1 MFGPS
6 QSLTQ
11 WLDSTMSPVD
21 VRGSSLRAVWSRLL
35 TLAALAISLAFAGL
49 GAVRAQS
56 LPTAQSPDTLIKM
69 VTQDILDTVRN
80 DRSLQSGDLTR
91 LNALVDQRVMPVVN
105 FSRMTA
111 LTVGIH
117 WRRASPE
124 QQEKLMAAFREL
136 LLLTYSDAL
145 KQVQDTTVQVRP
157 ARYAPEDTDVIVRT
171 FVVRTGK
178 EPIQLDY
185 RLEKTPTGWKIYDFN
200 VLGLWLVDHYRSQ
213 FGQLASARGIDGL
226 IAALNNKNQS
236 LRKLAAK
243 SGS

>member
-1 MFGPS
+1 MRRRA
-6 QSLTQ
+6 SLT
-11 WLDSTMSPVD
+11 
-21 VRGSSLRAVWSRLL
+21 RLS
-35 TLAALAISLAFAGL
+35 ALAFAAVCLMLNSASPVQAQGL
-49 GAVRAQS
+49 PA
-56 LPTAQSPDTLIKM
+56 AQSPDTLIKM
-69 VTQDILDTVRN
+69 VTQEILDTIRN

-117 WRRASPE
+117 WRRATPE
-124 QQEKLMAAFREL
+124 QQDKLMSAFREL
-136 LLLTYSDAL
+136 LLLTYADAL

-157 ARYAPEDTDVIVRT
+157 ARYAPDDTDVIVRT

-185 RLEKTPTGWKIYDFN
+185 RLEKSPTGWKIYDFN

-226 IAALNNKNQS
+226 IAALNSKNQS

>member
-1 MFGPS
+1 MLAFSQLLPHQDESWMRRLGSCCRKSLFQLMALVGLFLGP
-6 QSLTQ
+6 
-11 WLDSTMSPVD
+11 
-21 VRGSSLRAVWSRLL
+21 
-35 TLAALAISLAFAGL
+35 TLMGTAALQ
-49 GAVRAQS
+49 AQS
-56 LPTAQSPDTLIKM
+56 LPASQSPDTLIKM

-124 QQEKLMAAFREL
+124 QQDKLMAAFREL

-185 RLEKTPTGWKIYDFN
+185 RLEKTPAGWKIYDFN

-226 IAALNNKNQS
+226 IAALNTKNQS

>member
-1 MFGPS
+1 MTAFSYS
-6 QSLTQ
+6 QTIPT
-11 WLDSTMSPVD
+11 DSTIRAIAIR
-21 VRGSSLRAVWSRLL
+21 VRIALSR
-35 TLAALAISLAFAGL
+35 TLALV
-49 GAVRAQS
+49 GAVLCLMLNSAGSAQAQG
-56 LPTAQSPDTLIKM
+56 LPAAQSPDTLIKM
-69 VTQDILDTVRN
+69 VTQEILDTIRN
-80 DRSLQSGDLTR
+80 DRSLQSGDLAR

-117 WRRASPE
+117 WRRATPE
-124 QQEKLMAAFREL
+124 QQDKLMSAFREL
-136 LLLTYSDAL
+136 LLLTYADAL

-157 ARYAPEDTDVIVRT
+157 ARYTPEDSDVIVRT

-226 IAALNNKNQS
+226 IAALNSKNQS

>member
-1 MFGPS
+1 MRPIDM
-6 QSLTQ
+6 LRRVH
-11 WLDSTMSPVD
+11 LL
-21 VRGSSLRAVWSRLL
+21 RGAMM
-35 TLAALAISLAFAGL
+35 TCAALWLSLS
-49 GAVRAQS
+49 AVSAAHAQGQS
-56 LPTAQSPDTLIKM
+56 LPAAQSPDTLIKM
-69 VTQDILDTVRN
+69 VTQEILDTIRN

-105 FSRMTA
+105 FARMTA

-117 WRRASPE
+117 WRRATPE
-124 QQEKLMAAFREL
+124 QQDKLMSAFREL
-136 LLLTYSDAL
+136 LLLTYADAL

-157 ARYAPEDTDVIVRT
+157 ARYTPEDSDVIVRT

-185 RLEKTPTGWKIYDFN
+185 RLERTPTGWKIYDFN

-213 FGQLASARGIDGL
+213 FGQLASSRGIDGL
-226 IAALNNKNQS
+226 ISALNSKNQS

-243 SGS
+243 SGG

>member
-1 MFGPS
+1 M
-6 QSLTQ
+6 LRRVH
-11 WLDSTMSPVD
+11 LL
-21 VRGSSLRAVWSRLL
+21 RGAMM
-35 TLAALAISLAFAGL
+35 TCAALWLSLS
-49 GAVRAQS
+49 AVSAAHAQAQS
-56 LPTAQSPDTLIKM
+56 LPAAQSPDTLIKM
-69 VTQDILDTVRN
+69 VTQEILDTIRN

-124 QQEKLMAAFREL
+124 QQDKLMSAFREL
-136 LLLTYSDAL
+136 LLLTYADAL

-157 ARYAPEDTDVIVRT
+157 ARYAPEDSDVIVRT

-226 IAALNNKNQS
+226 IAALNSKNQS

-243 SGS
+243 SGN

>member
-1 MFGPS
+1 MWGLTRRVVLSRRLVCVGLAFG
-6 QSLTQ
+6 
-11 WLDSTMSPVD
+11 
-21 VRGSSLRAVWSRLL
+21 
-35 TLAALAISLAFAGL
+35 LAFAGL
-49 GAVRAQS
+49 GPARAQS
-56 LPTAQSPDTLIKM
+56 LPTVQSPDTLIKM

-157 ARYAPEDTDVIVRT
+157 ARYAPEDMDVIVRT

-226 IAALNNKNQS
+226 IAALVNKNQS

>member
-1 MFGPS
+1 MRPIDM
-6 QSLTQ
+6 LRRVH
-11 WLDSTMSPVD
+11 LL
-21 VRGSSLRAVWSRLL
+21 RGAMM
-35 TLAALAISLAFAGL
+35 TCAALWLSLS
-49 GAVRAQS
+49 AVSAAHAQGQS
-56 LPTAQSPDTLIKM
+56 LPAAQSPDTLIKM
-69 VTQDILDTVRN
+69 VTQEILDTIRN

-105 FSRMTA
+105 FARMTA

-117 WRRASPE
+117 WRRATPE
-124 QQEKLMAAFREL
+124 QQDKLMSAFREL
-136 LLLTYSDAL
+136 LLLTYADAL

-157 ARYAPEDTDVIVRT
+157 ARYTPEDSDVIVRT

-213 FGQLASARGIDGL
+213 FGQLASSRGIDGL
-226 IAALNNKNQS
+226 ISALNSKNQS

-243 SGS
+243 SGG

>member
-1 MFGPS
+1 MIMFAFS
-6 QSLTQ
+6 QPLPTEDESWMRRLGRCGRKSL
-11 WLDSTMSPVD
+11 LNLM
-21 VRGSSLRAVWSRLL
+21 
-35 TLAALAISLAFAGL
+35 TLAGLLLGPALIGTAALHAQGL
-49 GAVRAQS
+49 PAS
-56 LPTAQSPDTLIKM
+56 QSPDTLIKM
-69 VTQDILDTVRN
+69 VTQGILDTVRN

-124 QQEKLMAAFREL
+124 QQDKLMAAFREL

-185 RLEKTPTGWKIYDFN
+185 RLEKTPAGWKIYDFN

-226 IAALNNKNQS
+226 IAALNTKNQS

>member
-1 MFGPS
+1 MTMHQAPQPS
-6 QSLTQ
+6 QSL
-11 WLDSTMSPVD
+11 SVS
-21 VRGSSLRAVWSRLL
+21 SRLRRQL
-35 TLAALAISLAFAGL
+35 TSLGLAMGAALFILPGQVLAQAATG
-49 GAVRAQS
+49 
-56 LPTAQSPDTLIKM
+56 PDALIKS
-69 VTQDILDTVRN
+69 VTQDILDTIRK
-80 DRSLQSGDLTR
+80 DRSLQAGDLTR
-91 LNALVDQRVMPVVN
+91 LNTLVDQRVMPVVN

-111 LTVGIH
+111 LTVGVH
-117 WRRASPE
+117 WRRATPE
-124 QQEKLMAAFREL
+124 QQDKLMTAFREL
-136 LLLTYSDAL
+136 LLLTYADAL

-185 RLEKTPTGWKIYDFN
+185 RLEKSGSGWKIYDFN

-226 IAALNNKNQS
+226 IAALNAKNQS

>member
-1 MFGPS
+1 MRPIDM
-6 QSLTQ
+6 LRRVH
-11 WLDSTMSPVD
+11 LL
-21 VRGSSLRAVWSRLL
+21 RGAMM
-35 TLAALAISLAFAGL
+35 TCAALWLSLS
-49 GAVRAQS
+49 AVSAAHAQGQS
-56 LPTAQSPDTLIKM
+56 LPAAQSPDTLIKM
-69 VTQDILDTVRN
+69 VTQEILDTIRN

-105 FSRMTA
+105 FARMTA

-117 WRRASPE
+117 WRRATPE
-124 QQEKLMAAFREL
+124 QQDKLMSAFREL
-136 LLLTYSDAL
+136 LLLTYADAL

-157 ARYAPEDTDVIVRT
+157 ARYTPEDSDVIVRT

-226 IAALNNKNQS
+226 IAALNSKNQS

-243 SGS
+243 SGG

>member
-1 MFGPS
+1 MRTIDRRGLARRAAWS
-6 QSLTQ
+6 RRLALALLSISLTC
-11 WLDSTMSPVD
+11 V
-21 VRGSSLRAVWSRLL
+21 
-35 TLAALAISLAFAGL
+35 GL
-49 GAVRAQS
+49 GAAQAQG

-157 ARYAPEDTDVIVRT
+157 ARYAPEDLDVIVRT

-200 VLGLWLVDHYRSQ
+200 ILGLWLVDHYRSQ

-226 IAALNNKNQS
+226 IAALNSKNQS

-243 SGS
+243 SGT